1 MTGFTGRAVLRGIR
15 RRCARDDGSAA
26 IEAAILAPAILL
38 ILALGIVAMRVE
50 VAGEA
55 IDSSAHDAARAA
67 SISRNGADAQSAAQ
81 DAARTTLAAQHLI
94 CRSLTVTVDTD
105 EFSRPVGQSAAVR
118 ATVTCVVDLSDI
130 AVPGTPGTKTLTSTF
145 TSVIDQYGGRS

>member
-1 MTGFTGRAVLRGIR
+1 MR
-15 RRCARDDGSAA
+15 RRRARDDGSAA

-55 IDSSAHDAARAA
+55 VDSSAHDAARAA

-81 DAARTTLAAQHLI
+81 NAAQTTLAAQHLI
-94 CRSLTVTVDTD
+94 CQSLTVTVDTD
-105 EFSRPVGQSAAVR
+105 EFSRPVGQAAAVQ